1 MENLFDWYRPESK
14 WLEKHGQVSSN
25 CSRAT
30 EVSWHGPISA
40 KLETRL
46 RLLPSLPPAMTRLL
60 RSAITRRAH
69 GPLGPTYSNKD
80 SPKR

>member
-40 KLETRL
+40 KLETGL
-46 RLLPSLPPAMTRLL
+46 RLLPSLPVSHLPRQ
-60 RSAITRRAH
+60 
-69 GPLGPTYSNKD
+69 
-80 SPKR
+80 